1 MWRYFEEISK
11 NKHLTLV
18 STNESKEKIKQY
30 QKVWSKTRDLIV
42 SITKNIRKYKKIKFK
57 LDDQL
62 PLNKPIEIPSMIIVV
77 RVVFLYKKK

>member
-1 MWRYFEEISK
+1 M
-11 NKHLTLV
+11 TLV

-42 SITKNIRKYKKIKFK
+42 SITKNIRKYKKIKLK

-62 PLNKPIEIPSMIIVV
+62 PLNIPLNYCLQLTFV
-77 RVVFLYKKK
+77 YKNFI

>member
-18 STNESKEKIKQY
+18 STNKSKEKIKQY

>member
-1 MWRYFEEISK
+1 M
-11 NKHLTLV
+11 TLV
-18 STNESKEKIKQY
+18 STNKSKEKIKQY

>member
-1 MWRYFEEISK
+1 M
-11 NKHLTLV
+11 TLV